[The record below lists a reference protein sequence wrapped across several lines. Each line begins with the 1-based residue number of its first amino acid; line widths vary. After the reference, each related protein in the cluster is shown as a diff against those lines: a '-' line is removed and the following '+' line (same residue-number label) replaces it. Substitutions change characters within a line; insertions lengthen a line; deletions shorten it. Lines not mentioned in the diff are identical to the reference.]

1 MKHVFLF
8 PGQGAQSVG
17 MLQALFAQSEQAAQ
31 TLAEA
36 DEALGFNLSTTILEG
51 PEETLNLTE
60 FTQPAL
66 VTASI
71 AAWRAYLLAGGRL
84 PVAAAG
90 HSLGEYSAL
99 VAANALDFGVAVRLV
114 HRRGQLMSSA
124 APEGAGGMAAII
136 GLDAEGVRAIC
147 AQASDLGQGQ
157 VQPANINAPGQIVI
171 SGARMAV
178 EAACTAAKA
187 AGAKRALPLKVSVAA
202 HSQMMQPA
210 VAELTAA
217 LAEVEVRAPEFP
229 VVQNATLAV
238 HNDPDAVRRALAA
251 QLVAPVDWIGTIDAL
266 TRCFEPCRVIECGPG
281 GVLAGLVKRIN
292 KDLPLHSLAT
302 PEDIAELT
310 ATD

>member
-1 MKHVFLF
+1 MKRVFIF

-17 MLQALFAQSEQAAQ
+17 MLQALFTQSEQAAQ

-51 PEETLNLTE
+51 PEETLNQTE

-66 VTASI
+66 VTTSI
-71 AAWRAYLLAGGRL
+71 AAWRAYLLAGGRI

-99 VAANALDFGVAVRLV
+99 VAANALDFGVAIRLV
-114 HRRGQLMSSA
+114 HKRGLLMTGA

-136 GLDAEGVRAIC
+136 GLEAADVREVCIE
-147 AQASDLGQGQ
+147 ASNLGQGH

-171 SGARMAV
+171 SGAKTAV

-229 VVQNATLAV
+229 VVQNATLEM
-238 HNDPDAVRRALAA
+238 HNDPDAIRRALAA
-251 QLVAPVDWIGTIDAL
+251 QLVAPVDWIGTIDVLQRA
-266 TRCFEPCRVIECGPG
+266 FEPDRLVECGPG

-292 KDLPLHSLAT
+292 KDLPVHPLAT
-302 PEDIAELT
+302 PENIAELT
-310 ATD
+310 AND